1 MGFLRNRP
9 LALCCAVFVLTVTA
23 CEFVFF
29 STVLLPIFSAA
40 SLVSLAA
47 LILFRSHKLKKPLAL
62 TALFLLC
69 VSAGLFSHYFAVYKS
84 EEALCSFDTEV
95 EIAGEIGER
104 LYSSNGENCYSLSVY
119 YINAGEASG
128 KVLFSHRSGEPLEC
142 GTVIRSTVTLERPQ
156 NTAAYGERAY
166 LHSNGITA
174 IASKTDNAKTEII
187 GNARSLSSAVLSFR
201 NAITDRI
208 NAASRGKDA
217 GLLTALLTGDRSG
230 IAPTTALD
238 FSRAGISH
246 LLAISGLHFTI
257 IASAAMTF
265 LKTIKIK
272 RGWRS
277 VLVCLLSLIYASIA
291 GLSYSVFRAM
301 LMLFSVHSASLFSRD
316 RDVYTSLF
324 SAVALIVL
332 IEPYAVA
339 SCGMWLSFFATLGVV
354 FAAKTG
360 SRIRER
366 LEDPTLQKAFSLV
379 AEPLITGAFAVL
391 LPLPVTLAVFG
402 NISPLSPL
410 STVICSPLV
419 EILMFFSVIFAI
431 AGAPM
436 GFITDI
442 AGSVAA
448 LTVRTAQLIS
458 DNIEP
463 ISIKSPLL
471 CGVFVV
477 ASILSYI
484 AVLVPRAR
492 KRSLIL
498 LLCCA
503 LIFPSCLG
511 LTALTD
517 NRALAF
523 SAQSRSGADVICV
536 SHGNINIAIASSNA
550 SASNVNAAVS
560 AVSAVG
566 KTDIDMLILTELTE
580 SSDKF
585 VLKLAEKIKI
595 RTVLYPEAST
605 GERQAESALIDAVRS
620 IRAECSKYIRRQS
633 IRANGTEITVFGES
647 TSDTF
652 VSVSNKNADLLY
664 ISEGAQTE
672 KNSARI
678 RYLAR
683 ECDALVL
690 GIAGTNA
697 ETEVHFSLDGVRCVV
712 IPSKDYRKKLSAR
725 MREDLEK
732 LKTRYADT
740 DFRVF
745 LPTD

>member
-1 MGFLRNRP
+1 M
-9 LALCCAVFVLTVTA
+9 
-23 CEFVFF
+23 
-29 STVLLPIFSAA
+29 
-40 SLVSLAA
+40 
-47 LILFRSHKLKKPLAL
+47 
-62 TALFLLC
+62 
-69 VSAGLFSHYFAVYKS
+69 
-84 EEALCSFDTEV
+84 
-95 EIAGEIGER
+95 
-104 LYSSNGENCYSLSVY
+104 
-119 YINAGEASG
+119 
-128 KVLFSHRSGEPLEC
+128 
-142 GTVIRSTVTLERPQ
+142 
-156 NTAAYGERAY
+156 
-166 LHSNGITA
+166 
-174 IASKTDNAKTEII
+174 
-187 GNARSLSSAVLSFR
+187 
-201 NAITDRI
+201 
-208 NAASRGKDA
+208 
-217 GLLTALLTGDRSG
+217 
-230 IAPTTALD
+230 
-238 FSRAGISH
+238 
-246 LLAISGLHFTI
+246 
-257 IASAAMTF
+257 
-265 LKTIKIK
+265 
-272 RGWRS
+272 
-277 VLVCLLSLIYASIA
+277 LVCLLSLIYASIA

-360 SRIRER
+360 SSIRER
-366 LEDPTLQKAFSLV
+366 LENRTLQKAFSLV

-402 NISPLSPL
+402 NISPVSPL

-419 EILMFFSVIFAI
+419 QILMFFSVIFAI
-431 AGAPM
+431 TGAPM

-442 AGSVAA
+442 
-448 LTVRTAQLIS
+448 
-458 DNIEP
+458 
-463 ISIKSPLL
+463 
-471 CGVFVV
+471 V

-484 AVLVPRAR
+484 AVLVPRTR

-503 LIFPSCLG
+503 LIFPLCLG
-511 LTALTD
+511 LTALAD

-550 SASNVNAAVS
+550 SASNINAAVS

-605 GERQAESALIDAVRS
+605 GEMQTESALIDAVRS

-647 TSDTF
+647 ISDIF
-652 VSVSNKNADLLY
+652 VSVSHKNADLLY

-672 KNSARI
+672 KNSAQI

-690 GIAGTNA
+690 GIAGTNDK
-697 ETEVHFSLDGVRCVV
+697 TEVHFSLDGVRCVV
-712 IPSKDYRKKLSAR
+712 IPSKDYREKLSAR
-725 MREDLEK
+725 MREDLER